1 MIKDKERRIQGV
13 HDDEHRKKTTTKGKE
28 TEKSRDY
35 SKRKEELYD
44 RRTIRGIPTP
54 RPIKKS
60 SLAQIF

>member
-1 MIKDKERRIQGV
+1 MIMSIG
-13 HDDEHRKKTTTKGKE
+13 KKKSTTTTTKKGKE